1 MVGLLTWI
9 IALYPVGFFLIL
21 LVRWR
26 REVVEFNEQHSEN
39 ITCWKTLLGQ
49 AYPVRTEE
57 ARAALWRLIRKRNRF
72 LLLWWGVF
80 FLAFLVFAL
89 VVTLRGT

>member
-26 REVVEFNEQHSEN
+26 REVVEFNEQHSEH
-39 ITCWKTLLGQ
+39 ITFWRTFLDQ
-49 AYPVRTEE
+49 TYRVRTEE

-72 LLLWWGVF
+72 MLLWWGVF